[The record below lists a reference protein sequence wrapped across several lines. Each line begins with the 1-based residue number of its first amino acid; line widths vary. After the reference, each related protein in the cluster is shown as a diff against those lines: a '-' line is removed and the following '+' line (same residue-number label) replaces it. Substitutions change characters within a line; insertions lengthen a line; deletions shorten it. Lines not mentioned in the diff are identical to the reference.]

1 MARSLK
7 FRKKRNC
14 TIRVA
19 KTKVL
24 ISFAVTVSLF
34 SHNVNGNLSKCTWES
49 EKQSLGAN
57 CCYFTGSEG
66 ETQSTRKNRHAV
78 QTSPGDRVRI
88 VSWYL
93 GAVVFVSIIGG

>member
-24 ISFAVTVSLF
+24 ISFAVTASLF
-34 SHNVNGNLSKCTWES
+34 SHNVNGNLSKCHTGES
-49 EKQSLGAN
+49 EKQSLGVN
-57 CCYFTGSEG
+57 CCYFTGSE
-66 ETQSTRKNRHAV
+66 EVTQPTST
-78 QTSPGDRVRI
+78 
-88 VSWYL
+88 
-93 GAVVFVSIIGG
+93 